1 METMLA
7 AVYDGTPEI
16 KVVERARPAIKPNEA
31 LLRVEACGVCGTDLR
46 ILRAGH
52 QRIPAG
58 ESRILGHEL
67 SGVIEDVGAAVT
79 GLKAGTRVALA
90 PNMGCGHCEMCV
102 RGFTNLCPDYTSF
115 GVVIDGGF
123 AEYMLITAEAITQ
136 GNIYPLPDNVSFHE
150 AAMNEPLACCF
161 HGLNACRV
169 QPGDDMLVIGMG
181 SIGLMTM
188 QLGRLMGARRIITAN
203 TSSYRRE
210 LSLELGADIGINP
223 SEQDLVEA
231 VLDATDGR
239 GVDVAIVAAPSAKAQ
254 QQCLE
259 LTAKHGRINFFGGLP
274 KGSEMTTINANLV
287 HYKELT
293 ITGTTGQTVAEY
305 RTTMEL
311 LNTGRLQIDRLVTGR
326 FALKDAAAA
335 IENAKTKVGVKTMIF
350 PHQEFPEA

>member
-1 METMLA
+1 MLA
-7 AVYDGTPEI
+7 AIYDGTNQI
-16 KVVERARPAIKPNEA
+16 KVVQRPRPTVGSREA

-52 QRIPAG
+52 QRIPEGAN
-58 ESRILGHEL
+58 RILGHEL
-67 SGVIEDVGAAVT
+67 SGVIEAVGSDVT
-79 GLKAGTRVALA
+79 GLQVGTRVALA
-90 PNMGCGHCEMCV
+90 PNMGCGRCDMCI
-102 RGFTNLCPDYTSF
+102 RGFTNLCPAYTSF

-123 AEYMLITAEAITQ
+123 AEYMLITAEAISQ
-136 GNIYPLPDNVSFHE
+136 GNIYPLPDNVSFQA

-161 HGLNACRV
+161 HGLSACHV

-188 QLGRLMGARRIITAN
+188 QLGRLMGVRRMITAN

-210 LSLELGADIGINP
+210 RSLELGADVAVNP

-231 VLDATDGR
+231 VLEATDGR
-239 GVDVAIVAAPSAKAQ
+239 GVDVAIVAAPSSIAQ

-259 LTAKHGRINFFGGLP
+259 LAAKHGRINFFGGLP

-305 RTTMEL
+305 RTTMKL
-311 LNTGRLQIDRLVTGR
+311 LSTGRLNIDPLVTGR
-326 FALKDAAAA
+326 FALKDTPAA
-335 IENAKTKVGVKTMIF
+335 IENTKSKIGVKTMIF
-350 PHQEFPEA
+350 PHESLSAG